1 MLNLELP
8 MVFILLPLPLLA
20 FWLLPKAK
28 QQQAAV
34 RVPFYSGLSDLQHKN
49 SNNITQRKL
58 RLFSLVLIWSGL
70 IAAASGPIW
79 IGDAISLPA
88 SGRDLLLAV
97 DLSGSMK
104 REDMKVRNQTA
115 SRIIAVKAVL
125 NDFIERRKGDR
136 LGLVVFGTQA
146 YVQAPLT
153 FDRVT
158 VNKFLKEAQIGF
170 AGEEQTAIG
179 DAIGLS
185 VKRLK
190 DRPGDRHVMVLLT
203 DGQNNGGAIQ
213 PLQAA
218 KLAADND
225 IIIYTIGVGADE
237 MIVPGIF
244 GSRRVNPS
252 ADLDETT
259 LQEIARITGGQYFRA
274 RNPEELINIYRL
286 LDELEPVE
294 DNKETFRP
302 QKALFYWPLGA
313 ALLLSAYLSISLL
326 PWRFWLMSLKHN
338 HQGDM
343 HEP

>member
-1 MLNLELP
+1 
-8 MVFILLPLPLLA
+8 
-20 FWLLPKAK
+20 
-28 QQQAAV
+28 
-34 RVPFYSGLSDLQHKN
+34 
-49 SNNITQRKL
+49 
-58 RLFSLVLIWSGL
+58 
-70 IAAASGPIW
+70 
-79 IGDAISLPA
+79 
-88 SGRDLLLAV
+88 
-97 DLSGSMK
+97 
-104 REDMKVRNQTA
+104 
-115 SRIIAVKAVL
+115 
-125 NDFIERRKGDR
+125 
-136 LGLVVFGTQA
+136 
-146 YVQAPLT
+146 
-153 FDRVT
+153 
-158 VNKFLKEAQIGF
+158 
-170 AGEEQTAIG
+170 
-179 DAIGLS
+179 
-185 VKRLK
+185 
-190 DRPGDRHVMVLLT
+190 MVLLT

-225 IIIYTIGVGADE
+225 IIIYTVGVGADE

-294 DNKETFRP
+294 DNEETFRP

-338 HQGDM
+338 HQGDT